1 MRLINITG
9 ETPAIAL
16 KKAQSSYGD
25 KAMVVSTKE
34 IKKKS
39 GLESGLYELVIAV
52 DDDITDSTNRTSN
65 RGDEPQSEPQKRNKI
80 EETLERI
87 SEKQMK
93 KRSANPYA
101 RGDDVT
107 LQLSEAVKQISKIA
121 NNQDSGR
128 DGRAHI
134 EKLKESIGGT
144 TPGEA
149 QESRLDGIGTKR
161 EQINRSSSTPNSRE
175 ERDVN
180 FKKREQ
186 DPKELGLIKKE
197 IDKLNDK
204 LKIIQNMFWDEKSP
218 KGNSVVIPSE
228 FAEIYRITRG
238 SGMSKEHLDTI
249 MQLTLQLMP
258 VKMRENSI
266 LIKRYFREVLRK
278 MIYSRKEMEML
289 NGKKIIMLVGPTGVG
304 KTTTL
309 AKLAARFSRL
319 MDINYKVGIITLD
332 TYRIGAYDQL
342 MFYARKMKLSIE
354 KVVDPPEFL
363 SAISSLSHCDYI
375 LIDTVGSSQHD
386 KQKIDS
392 LKSFL
397 NSEVH
402 SSIDV
407 SLVISASTKY
417 EDLRDIYQTF
427 SILNIDTLIV
437 TKLDETKAFG
447 NIFSLVYDTKKP
459 ISYLSTGQEVPGDL
473 MCASSEYLVDCL
485 LDGFRKVSR

>member
-9 ETPAIAL
+9 ETPAVAL
-16 KKAQSSYGD
+16 KKAQATYGD

-34 IKKKS
+34 IKRKT
-39 GLESGLYELVIAV
+39 GLEAGLYELVIAV
-52 DDDITDSTNRTSN
+52 DDDGQESRDDQQQEQQR
-65 RGDEPQSEPQKRNKI
+65 RNKV
-80 EETLERI
+80 EEKLEEI
-87 SEKQMK
+87 YEKKQK
-93 KRSANPYA
+93 KRATNPYA
-101 RGDDVT
+101 RADDVS

-121 NNQDSGR
+121 SSQGYERENIHTAPRS
-128 DGRAHI
+128 
-134 EKLKESIGGT
+134 ESLERLIDDAPR
-144 TPGEA
+144 TPQQPRVEPKNIA
-149 QESRLDGIGTKR
+149 PERSDIQESYAPK
-161 EQINRSSSTPNSRE
+161 P
-175 ERDVN
+175 
-180 FKKREQ
+180 KKSDENPR
-186 DPKELGLIKKE
+186 ELGIIKKE

-218 KGNSVVIPSE
+218 KGNGVVIPSE
-228 FAEIYRITRG
+228 FAEIYRITRN

-258 VKMRENSI
+258 VKMRENSV

-309 AKLAARFSRL
+309 AKLAARFSRM
-319 MDINYKVGIITLD
+319 MDKNHKVGIITLD

-386 KQKIDS
+386 KQKIDT
-392 LKSFL
+392 LKNFL

-407 SLVISASTKY
+407 SLVISAATKY

-459 ISYLSTGQEVPGDL
+459 ISYLSTGQEVPNDL

-485 LDGFRKVSR
+485 LDGFRKVNG